1 MALATRELELI
12 IIARD
17 RSSATMARVAGG
29 MVILGGAMTALG
41 LKGVREFG
49 QMTMEALEF
58 RQQMALAVTQSDNLG
73 ATIENVGDIVNRVG
87 TELPVP
93 FEELSDSLFD
103 IFSTFTSDQLSSL
116 TQAEE
121 ILRAFG
127 EAAVAGQAPMRDIG
141 RAAIAWIN
149 ALDQPATL
157 ENITKILDVQFELV
171 RKGAGTYEEFAGQI
185 GKAIPAF
192 VGAGQ
197 TVDTFG
203 GSLAFLTKNGLTA
216 AMAATSAARA
226 VELMFSPKAIK
237 GLAAVGVEIEDS
249 NGEFRQMNDIIRD
262 LAPIFDELSASQR
275 KIKFKEIFG
284 TGRIQARRFFDLA
297 IPNIAEFDEL
307 VQDMELSAGEAA
319 QAFELLFGQ
328 PLSTMQLFQNRVESI
343 RREFGDEFIKTLEDR
358 VFPVLETLWQWWTDL
373 DPATKTL
380 IIRMTALS
388 VAVLL
393 VAGAILLTVGFFLL
407 FITLLSAFAGSEAG
421 AIAGLA
427 KLVFA
432 LGLIGVILAAVAL
445 AAFLIFKNW
454 DKIWPFLVDVWDRV
468 TEAAR
473 DFMESNKK
481 FFDEVIKKA
490 KTIWQK
496 LLKLGVA
503 IWERAKAIWEFIWNA
518 MLEFWEVWGE
528 DVLGTIERVWEEIKT
543 IFLGAMDLIIAVLD
557 FFIALFNG
565 DWEALWTATKDILSA
580 AWDIIVDIFK
590 FWAEIIS
597 QVWRVF
603 WDNLKEAAT
612 DIWNAIFEFLR
623 GIWESIAST
632 AGDIW
637 QGILDFFT
645 GIWDSIT
652 RTAKDTIR
660 GSGGLLEFFQN
671 LPEMILDNLFE
682 MLGMSI
688 EWGGKIIGWFL
699 EGVIAK
705 GPELFLWFFTLPGR
719 IIGAIPDMLR
729 VLFGLG
735 RIVLTG
741 LWNGVLWVWNNILW
755 PWFRALPG
763 RIVAAIG
770 NLISSLR
777 GSGGSLLQ
785 GFLGGIKWVW
795 NNLLLPWAKGVGRA
809 IIRGVGS
816 LINSLRTAG
825 KNVIQGLWNGMKSRW
840 NDVTRW
846 LRNLNP
852 GSWFNDINVLK
863 GHAIKNLVVSG
874 EQVMQGLQKGMMSG
888 WEKNVRWLGSLNP
901 AGTGIASGLTTSA
914 FAAGQGATTTNNNQT
929 DMGQSF
935 NFGDIISQGA
945 DPEEIAAEIG
955 WQVRMQ

>member
-49 QMTMEALEF
+49 EMTMEALEF

-73 ATIENVGDIVNRVG
+73 ATIENVGAIVNRVG
-87 TELPVP
+87 TTIPVP

-103 IFSTFTSDQLSSL
+103 IFSTFTKDQLSSL

-121 ILRAFG
+121 ILTAFG

-203 GSLAFLTKNGLTA
+203 GSLAFLTKNGLSA

-237 GLAAVGVEIEDS
+237 GLAAVGVEIEDG

-262 LAPIFDELSASQR
+262 LAPIFDTLSASQR

-307 VQDMELSAGEAA
+307 VQDMELSSGEAA
-319 QAFELLFGQ
+319 AAFQLLFEQ
-328 PLSTMQLFQNRVESI
+328 PLSVMQLFQNRVESI

-358 VFPVLETLWQWWTDL
+358 VFPVLEELWQWWIDL
-373 DPATKTL
+373 DPAAKAL
-380 IIRMTALS
+380 IIRISALT
-388 VAVLL
+388 VAILIL
-393 VAGAILLTVGFFLL
+393 GGAVLLTVGFFLL
-407 FITLLSAFAGSEAG
+407 FVTLLKAFSGG
-421 AIAGLA
+421 TAIAGLA
-427 KLVFA
+427 KLAFSFGLLGIAIA
-432 LGLIGVILAAVAL
+432 LIAG

-454 DKIWPFLVDVWDRV
+454 DSIVAFMRGVWSELTDGAEEWAMDNR
-468 TEAAR
+468 E
-473 DFMESNKK
+473 
-481 FFDEVIKKA
+481 FFDQVLVKA
-490 KTIWQK
+490 RTIFQRI
-496 LLKLGVA
+496 LELGTA
-503 IWERAKAIWEFIWNA
+503 IWERAQAIWTFIWDA
-518 MLEFWEVWGE
+518 MVELWEEWGE
-528 DVLGTIERVWEEIKT
+528 DIIATLEETWEDLKQ
-543 IFLGAMDLIIAVLD
+543 IFLDSMDVIIGILD
-557 FFIALFNG
+557 IFIALFEG
-565 DWEALWTATKDILSA
+565 DWGALWEGVQSTASSG
-580 AWDIIVDIFK
+580 WDVITGIFD
-590 FWAEIIS
+590 FWAGIIA
-597 QVWRVF
+597 QIWRVF
-603 WDNLKEAAT
+603 WDNLKETAIDT
-612 DIWNAIFEFLR
+612 WNAIFEFLR

-632 AGDIW
+632 ASDIW
-637 QGILDFFT
+637 QGILDFFI
-645 GIWDSIT
+645 GIWESIT
-652 RTAKDTIR
+652 STAKDSIS
-660 GSGGLLEFFQN
+660 GSGGLLEFVQGI
-671 LPEMILDNLFE
+671 PGAIIDNLFE
-682 MLGMSI
+682 MQGMAI
-688 EWGGKIIGWFL
+688 EWGGKTIGWML
-699 EGVIAK
+699 EGIIRFA
-705 GPELFLWFFTLPGR
+705 PELFLWFFTLPGK
-719 IIGAIPDMLR
+719 IFGAIPSVARL
-729 VLFGLG
+729 LFGIG
-735 RIVLTG
+735 MTVLKG
-741 LWNGVLWVWNNILW
+741 LWNGIKWVWTNLLW
-755 PWFRALPG
+755 PWLRRLPG
-763 RIVAAIG
+763 RIVNAIG
-770 NLISSLR
+770 SLFTSLR
-777 GSGGSLLQ
+777 GSGISLLG
-785 GFLGGIKWVW
+785 GFKGGILWVW
-795 NNLLLPWAKGVGRA
+795 DNLLLPWIKGISAAIVKGVGN
-809 IIRGVGS
+809 

-825 KNVIQGLWNGMKSRW
+825 KDVITGLWNGMKARW
-840 NDVTRW
+840 ETVKGW

-852 GSWFNDINVLK
+852 GNWFNDINVLK

-888 WEKNVRWLGSLNP
+888 WEKNVQFLRGLNP
-901 AGTGIASGLTTSA
+901 AGTGITSALTTSA
-914 FAAGQGATTTNNNQT
+914 FAAGQGATTNTNDNSQS
-929 DMGQSF
+929 QSF
-935 NFGDIISQGA
+935 MFGDIISQGA

-955 WQVRMQ
+955 WQVRLQ

>member
-49 QMTMEALEF
+49 EMTMEALEF
-58 RQQMALAVTQSDNLG
+58 RQQMALAVTQADGLG
-73 ATIENVGDIVNRVG
+73 ATIENVGAIVNRVG
-87 TELPVP
+87 TTIPVP

-116 TQAEE
+116 EQAEE
-121 ILRAFG
+121 ILVAFG
-127 EAAVAGQAPMRDIG
+127 EAAVAGQAPMRAIG

-203 GSLAFLTKNGLTA
+203 GSLAFLTKNGLSA

-237 GLAAVGVEIEDS
+237 GLAAVGIEIEDG
-249 NGEFRQMNDIIRD
+249 NGEFRQMNEILRD
-262 LAPIFDELSASQR
+262 LAPIFDTLSASQK

-284 TGRIQARRFFDLA
+284 TGRIQARRFFDIAL
-297 IPNIAEFDEL
+297 PNIAEFDEL
-307 VQDMELSAGEAA
+307 VQDMELSSGEAA
-319 QAFELLFGQ
+319 KAFELLFSQ
-328 PLSTMQLFQNRVESI
+328 PLSQMLLFQNRVESI
-343 RREFGDEFIKTLEDR
+343 RREFGEEFIKTLEDR
-358 VFPVLETLWQWWTDL
+358 VFPALETLWQWWIDL
-373 DPATKTL
+373 DPATKTM
-380 IIRMTALS
+380 IIRMSALS
-388 VAVLL
+388 VAILL

-407 FITLLSAFAGSEAG
+407 FITLLKAFSGAS

-427 KLVFA
+427 KLA
-432 LGLIGVILAAVAL
+432 LSLGLVGLVIAAIAL

-454 DKIWPFLVDVWDRV
+454 DKIAPFLVDVWDRV

-473 DFMESNKK
+473 DFMEANKE
-481 FFDEVIKKA
+481 FFDEVILKA
-490 KTIWQK
+490 KEIWQRM
-496 LLKLGVA
+496 LELGVA

-518 MLEFWEVWGE
+518 MLVFWEQWGE
-528 DVLGTIERVWEEIKT
+528 DILGTISRVWDILKGL
-543 IFLGAMDLIIAVLD
+543 FLDTMDVIIGILD

-565 DWEALWTATKDILSA
+565 DWGALWEAVKDIA
-580 AWDIIVDIFK
+580 AAGWKIIVGIFE

-597 QVWRVF
+597 QAWRIF
-603 WDNLKEAAT
+603 WDNLKEAAS

-632 AGDIW
+632 AAGIW

-652 RTAKDTIR
+652 GTAKDTIA
-660 GSGGLLEFFQN
+660 GKGGLLEFFQL
-671 LPEMILDNLFE
+671 LPERIIDAISHMTVLMITWAGE
-682 MLGMSI
+682 
-688 EWGGKIIGWFL
+688 
-699 EGVIAK
+699 VIAAIVEGLITF

-719 IIGAIPDMLR
+719 ILGAIPDIALL
-729 VLFGLG
+729 LFDIGKT
-735 RIVLTG
+735 ILTG
-741 LWNGVLWVWNNILW
+741 LWNGIKWLWTHGVFLW
-755 PWFRALPG
+755 FLLLPG
-763 RIVAAIG
+763 RILGTIG
-770 NLISSLR
+770 AVKNT
-777 GSGGSLLQ
+777 LQ
-785 GFLGGIKWVW
+785 
-795 NNLLLPWAKGVGRA
+795 GVGRSILA
-809 IIRGVGS
+809 GFMVGIGWVWVN
-816 LINSLRTAG
+816 LLWPWVKGLARAVVQAVGKTINALRTAG
-825 KNVIQGLWNGMKSRW
+825 KNILTGFLNGMKNKWGGIRTW
-840 NDVTRW
+840 ILGKVKWITDTW
-846 LRNLNP
+846 KAALRLFSP
-852 GSWFNDINVLK
+852 SKVFFEIGQQIMRGLELGLAK
-863 GHAIKNLVVSG
+863 GFEPIDRA
-874 EQVMQGLQKGMMSG
+874 MSEFIG
-888 WEKNVRWLGSLNP
+888 TSFGPDLIP
-901 AGTGIASGLTTSA
+901 AAGISGLASTITHNTTD
-914 FAAGQGATTTNNNQT
+914 AGQNF
-929 DMGQSF
+929 M
-935 NFGDIISQGA
+935 FGDIISQGA